1 MKNLL
6 IILLVCLAP
15 AANAA
20 LITYSYD
27 HPIMNQYESHN
38 ATAIIEVD
46 SVLRGLVSVQFNS
59 DPISFNWAGLVPLMY
74 DQPISDTDALYEN
87 GFEPFVVDNFE
98 FFLFL
103 DLFYLEAGMDI
114 FDNLHLTAPFEGA
127 HVGNRDSGDYYWLTG
142 RLKKMALAKVPEPSS
157 VLLLLAGLLG
167 IGWYRRGNSIRGV
180 SRVPC

>member
-6 IILLVCLAP
+6 TIVLACLAP

-27 HPIMNQYESHN
+27 HPIMNPYESHN

-46 SVLRGLVSVQFNS
+46 SVLRGLVSVQFTS
-59 DPISFNWAGLVPLMY
+59 DPITFSWTGLVPLMY

-103 DLFYLEAGMDI
+103 DLFYLEAGKDI

-142 RLKKMALAKVPEPSS
+142 RLKKIAPAKVPEPSS
-157 VLLLLAGLLG
+157 HLLLLAGLLG
-167 IGWYRRGNSIRGV
+167 IAGYRWVKSIRGV
-180 SRVPC
+180 SRAPC